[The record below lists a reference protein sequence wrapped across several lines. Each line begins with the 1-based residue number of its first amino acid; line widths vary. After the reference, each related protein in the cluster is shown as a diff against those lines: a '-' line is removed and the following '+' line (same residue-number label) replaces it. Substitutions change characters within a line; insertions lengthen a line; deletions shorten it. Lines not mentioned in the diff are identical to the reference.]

1 LHELGAELI
10 HAPTVSIEA
19 SVPDAETLAAIH
31 SRSSELV
38 VGLTS
43 PTSTENFVGACTA
56 VRPDGTAW
64 PVVAVGR
71 RTALCAQD
79 LGLDVV
85 GVAPRATASD
95 LGPALLQFSAAPVV
109 LLPGSNLRRADLALG
124 LRDAGREVIEL
135 LVQNTIPVE
144 EIPEAASAG
153 LGEFDILVAF
163 SPSALSFMDGLDGPR
178 RELVQRIPVAAMGP
192 TTGAQARAFGLEVVV
207 QPADPHEDQL
217 MGLICQW
224 WETANA

>member
-1 LHELGAELI
+1 LI

-19 SVPDAETLAAIH
+19 RIPDTEMIATIR
-31 SRSSELV
+31 SRASELV

-56 VRPDGTAW
+56 LRPDGTAW

-85 GVAPRATASD
+85 GVAPRATAGD
-95 LGPALLQFSAAPVV
+95 LGPALLQFSSAPVV
-109 LLPGSNLRRADLALG
+109 LLPGSSLRRADLASD

-135 LVQNTIPVE
+135 LVQNTTPVE
-144 EIPEAASAG
+144 GIPEAASAA
-153 LGEFDILVAF
+153 LAEFDILVAF
-163 SPSALSFMDGLDGPR
+163 SPSALSFVDGLEPAR
-178 RELVQRIPVAAMGP
+178 RESVQRIPVAAMGP
-192 TTGAQARAFGLEVVV
+192 TTGAQARALGLQVVV
-207 QPADPHEDQL
+207 EPTEPHEDQL
-217 MGLICQW
+217 MGLICRW
-224 WETANA
+224 WESAGA